1 MVSSRVAIR
10 LVVSWH
16 RYTQGVVS
24 QGISGYYPK
33 DWHLHNMFM
42 LKHEPS
48 PLALGSH
55 HRLICIMKH
64 EGGSLANV
72 NITILDTDMYK
83 EKASIWTARFNLG
96 NSCLSWRSSNWRS
109 TYNNHQTAS
118 AEMDWFSVRL
128 SPLKLSANLPH
139 NQCFSMTRTTSLHL
153 GLWQKIWN
161 WAHV

>member
-1 MVSSRVAIR
+1 
-10 LVVSWH
+10 
-16 RYTQGVVS
+16 
-24 QGISGYYPK
+24 
-33 DWHLHNMFM
+33 MFM

-96 NSCLSWRSSNWRS
+96 LRQLLGSFQRRHEVKAPTFKSEFKVIRPTKCTNNSFLVS
-109 TYNNHQTAS
+109 
-118 AEMDWFSVRL
+118 L
-128 SPLKLSANLPH
+128 
-139 NQCFSMTRTTSLHL
+139 MT
-153 GLWQKIWN
+153 
-161 WAHV
+161 